1 MKIIRYSL
9 LSILLATSSAVF
21 AIDATTPVLNAGS
34 FSQEYSFTTSNFF
47 IPITTLSLSG
57 QASDFSS
64 LSFQLLNGNGT
75 PVTSPASFSTFN
87 ATRPGNTLSASFSDF
102 FNPYIDLNPSTN
114 YLMIVSGNALSNG
127 VQYDL
132 WGNWLMSGSQISLVP
147 AVPEPETYV
156 MLMAGL
162 GLIGFASRRRKN
174 GKA

>member
-1 MKIIRYSL
+1 
-9 LSILLATSSAVF
+9 
-21 AIDATTPVLNAGS
+21 
-34 FSQEYSFTTSNFF
+34 
-47 IPITTLSLSG
+47 
-57 QASDFSS
+57 
-64 LSFQLLNGNGT
+64 
-75 PVTSPASFSTFN
+75 
-87 ATRPGNTLSASFSDF
+87 
-102 FNPYIDLNPSTN
+102 
-114 YLMIVSGNALSNG
+114 MIVSGNALSNG